1 MKHFI
6 NALKLFIVLSI
17 LTGFIYPALITAI
30 AQTALN
36 KQANGDGSLIAQKF
50 DGAKYFWPRPSAA
63 DYSTLP
69 SGASNLSATSKIL
82 KDRIAQTKAMILT
95 FDRTKKEKDIP
106 SDMLYAS
113 GSGLDPDI
121 SPDSAVFQADRVAK
135 ARKLDK
141 KIVLGL
147 IAASKENRQFDIFG
161 NSRIN
166 VLKLNILLDNYSK
179 KGIK

>member
-1 MKHFI
+1 
-6 NALKLFIVLSI
+6 
-17 LTGFIYPALITAI
+17 
-30 AQTALN
+30 
-36 KQANGDGSLIAQKF
+36 
-50 DGAKYFWPRPSAA
+50 
-63 DYSTLP
+63 
-69 SGASNLSATSKIL
+69 
-82 KDRIAQTKAMILT
+82 MILAS
-95 FDRTKKEKDIP
+95 DRTKKEKDIP

-113 GSGLDPDI
+113 GSGIDPHI
-121 SPDSAVFQADRVAK
+121 SPDSAIFQADRVAK

-141 KIVLGL
+141 KVVLAM

>member
-1 MKHFI
+1 MKNI
-6 NALKLFIVLSI
+6 IDALKLFIILSI
-17 LTGFIYPALITAI
+17 LTGIIYPALITAI
-30 AQTALN
+30 AQTGFS
-36 KQANGDGSLIAQKF
+36 KQANGDEYLIAQKF
-50 DGAKYFWPRPSAA
+50 DQAKYFWPRPSAV

-69 SGASNLSATSKIL
+69 SGASNLSATSKAL
-82 KDRIAQTKAMILT
+82 KDRITATKAMILAS
-95 FDRTKKEKDIP
+95 DRTKKEKDIP

-113 GSGLDPDI
+113 GSGIDPHI
-121 SPDSAVFQADRVAK
+121 SPDSAIFQADRVAK

-141 KIVLGL
+141 KVVLAM